1 MAGSRWVYCLLMERV
16 KLITISIIAYLALGS
31 SVDASEMLLC
41 KVEGLFEVVD
51 SKNIFPKLA

>member
-1 MAGSRWVYCLLMERV
+1 MSRWVYCLVMESV

-41 KVEGLFEVVD
+41 KVEKD
-51 SKNIFPKLA
+51 YSK

>member
-1 MAGSRWVYCLLMERV
+1 MESV